1 MDTPQ
6 LQVALTGSNNE
17 INERGKKRRHDELVD
32 EHPAGGAF
40 PRRVRRVTWQDEQ
53 TSKTAAVCQ
62 FLIRNLFPPDSS
74 GTALVTQ
81 GNQLMNERNFLIGV
95 VFVSYKLL
103 LPLAFIRTSTDKTNR
118 GVIEAVY
125 ARECETTARKLTEPL
140 LNKPTI
146 SNVPDNSMGIRAGKA
161 YAAKLLALLNEL
173 SDMGRTASTNRIT
186 YDARMDFE
194 RHLILWWEWCVA
206 YSHPVEGRARL
217 LHHLR
222 TVAIPMM
229 FDLELERPTS
239 PAARMM
245 RENYCD
251 ILHELGG
258 APVTLVDVMILHDT
272 AYYSGRQTLRAGRYE
287 GFHLPLA

>member
-6 LQVALTGSNNE
+6 EPECLM
-17 INERGKKRRHDELVD
+17 
-32 EHPAGGAF
+32 
-40 PRRVRRVTWQDEQ
+40 
-53 TSKTAAVCQ
+53 AAVCQ
-62 FLIRNLFPPDSS
+62 YVVHTLFPPDSS
-74 GTALVTQ
+74 GAALVAHD
-81 GNQLMNERNFLIGV
+81 NQLMNERKFLIGV
-95 VFVSYKLL
+95 VFISHELL
-103 LPLAFIRTSTDKTNR
+103 LPLGLLRTSTDKRNR
-118 GVIEAVY
+118 GVIAAVFT
-125 ARECETTARKLTEPL
+125 RECEITARQLTEPL
-140 LNKPTI
+140 LDKPTI
-146 SNVPDNSMGIRAGKA
+146 SNVPDNSLGIRAGKA
-161 YAAKLLALLNEL
+161 YAAKLLTLLNEL
-173 SDMGRTASTNRIT
+173 YCMGRAASPSRIA
-186 YDARMDFE
+186 YDARMDLE
-194 RHLILWWEWCVA
+194 RHLILWREWCVA

-229 FDLELERPTS
+229 FDLELEHPIS

-272 AYYSGRQTLRAGRYE
+272 AYYSGHRTLRDGHYE